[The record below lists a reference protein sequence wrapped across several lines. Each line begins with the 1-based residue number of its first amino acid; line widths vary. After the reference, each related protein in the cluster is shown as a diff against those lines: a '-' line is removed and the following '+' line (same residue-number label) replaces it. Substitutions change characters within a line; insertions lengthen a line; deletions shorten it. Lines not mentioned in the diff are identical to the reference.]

1 MTKLKEVDI
10 NYEQIVELVRQLE
23 FEKKMALIKD
33 IIREKRYKENFYL
46 YTEALTKKYNIPE
59 MSEEELDTFLHERN

>member
-10 NYEQIVELVRQLE
+10 NYEKIVELVRQLE
-23 FEKKMALIKD
+23 FEKKMALIRD

-46 YTEALTKKYNIPE
+46 YTEALTKKYNIAE
-59 MSEEELDTFLHERN
+59 MSEEELDGFLHERN

>member
-10 NYEQIVELVRQLE
+10 NYEKIVELVRQLE
-23 FEKKMALIKD
+23 FEKKMALIRD

-46 YTEALTKKYNIPE
+46 YTEALTKKYNIAE
-59 MSEEELDTFLHERN
+59 MSEEELGGFLHERN

>member
-23 FEKKMALIKD
+23 FEKKMALIRD

-46 YTEALTKKYNIPE
+46 YTEALTKKYNITE

>member
-10 NYEQIVELVRQLE
+10 NYEKIVELVRQLE
-23 FEKKMALIKD
+23 FEKKMALIRD

-46 YTEALTKKYNIPE
+46 YTEALTKKYNIAE
-59 MSEEELDTFLHERN
+59 MSEEELDGFLHQRN